1 MRTATELLAQ
11 YAAYHRDRR
20 NIVSHFVGVPM
31 IVFSMGVLLAR
42 PALPAGDLVI
52 TPAWLLFVLVD
63 GWALTMGS
71 LASSFG

>member
-31 IVFSMGVLLAR
+31 IVFSIGVFVYVLG
-42 PALPAGDLVI
+42 LP
-52 TPAWLLFVLVD
+52 
-63 GWALTMGS
+63 LTIWPS
-71 LASSFG
+71 L